1 LYVSDGDAERA
12 RLVVAVDGSRFVA
25 RDAPQ
30 LTTYEFVRGYG
41 GDISGLIVRE
51 GREFAEE
58 AAKVPA
64 AAPCN

>member
-1 LYVSDGDAERA
+1 
-12 RLVVAVDGSRFVA
+12 VVAVDGSRFVA

-64 AAPCN
+64 AAPRN